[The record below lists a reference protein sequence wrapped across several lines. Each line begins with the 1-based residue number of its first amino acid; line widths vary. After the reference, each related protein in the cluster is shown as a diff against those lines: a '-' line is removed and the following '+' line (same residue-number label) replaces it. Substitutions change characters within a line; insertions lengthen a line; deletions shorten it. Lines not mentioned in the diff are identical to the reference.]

1 MRPTA
6 WDAMQ
11 ILLRIFRNRHNEL
24 RPGWRLLLF
33 VLLMGG
39 LGWSIYGLLPVP
51 VTSAPPL
58 SSIFPFI
65 IVFCVTWFVMRVV
78 NHKPLAAVGLWLHP
92 RAFRECGIGLLL
104 GFLMMTGIFLLE
116 LGLGALHLSWRGLS
130 VAEIAGAVG
139 ISLLSFGFSAMF
151 EELLFRGYLLQ
162 TLMQWMTFLPA
173 LLIMSLLFGLA
184 HTQNPHATVLSTAN
198 VLLAGLWLSFAYL
211 KTRSLW
217 LPFGL
222 HLSWNFAQTTFYAFP
237 TSGFSFAERRL
248 FDAETVGPTWITG
261 GDFGPEGGILA
272 TVALIAATWYIL
284 KTPLLR
290 QPEGIIT
297 LDSVEDV
304 LPAPPGPGGEA

>member
-1 MRPTA
+1 M
-6 WDAMQ
+6 
-11 ILLRIFRNRHNEL
+11 LFFLRIFRNRHNEL
-24 RPGWRLLLF
+24 RAGWRLLLF

-39 LGWSIYGLLPVP
+39 AAWSVYSVLPASIA
-51 VTSAPPL
+51 SAQLL
-58 SSIFPFI
+58 SSIFPFV
-65 IVFCVTWFVMRVV
+65 IVIVVTWLLTRFV
-78 NHKPLAAVGLWLHP
+78 NHKPLGAVGLWLHP

-104 GFLMMTGIFLLE
+104 GFLMMSGIFLLE
-116 LGLGALHLSWRGLS
+116 LGLGSLHLSWRGLTA
-130 VAEIAGAVG
+130 AEIAGAVG

-198 VLLAGLWLSFAYL
+198 VLLAGVWLSFAYL

-222 HLSWNFAQTTFYAFP
+222 HLSWNFAQTTVYAFP
-237 TSGFSFAERRL
+237 TSGFSFADRRL
-248 FDAETVGPTWITG
+248 FNTESSGPIWLTG

-272 TVALIAATWYIL
+272 TIALVAATWYIL

-304 LPAPPGPGGEA
+304 LPAPPEKGAEA

>member
-1 MRPTA
+1 MHLLLKI
-6 WDAMQ
+6 
-11 ILLRIFRNRHNEL
+11 ILNHHKEL
-24 RPGWRLLLF
+24 RAGWRLLLF
-33 VLLMGG
+33 MLLTGV
-39 LGWSIYGLLPVP
+39 LGWGIYTGLPGSI
-51 VTSAPPL
+51 TTAQPL
-58 SSIFPFI
+58 SSIFPFVI
-65 IVFCVTWFVMRVV
+65 MLVVTWFVTRFV

-92 RAFRECGIGLLL
+92 RAFRECGIGLLI

-116 LGLGALHLSWRGLS
+116 LGLGTLHLSWRGLS
-130 VAEIAGAVG
+130 AAEIAGAVG

-162 TLMQWMTFLPA
+162 TMMQWMTFLPA
-173 LLIMSLLFGLA
+173 LLVMSLLFGAA

-198 VLLAGLWLSFAYL
+198 VLLAGVWLSFAYL

-222 HLSWNFAQTTFYAFP
+222 HLSWNFAQTTIYAFP
-237 TSGFSFAERRL
+237 TSGYSFAERRL
-248 FDAETVGPTWITG
+248 FDPESSGPIWLTG
-261 GDFGPEGGILA
+261 GDFGPEGGVLA
-272 TVALIAATWYIL
+272 TIALIAATWYLL

-304 LPAPPGPGGEA
+304 LPVPPAGGGTA